1 MTEENPT
8 KDLKDIPDKVANQVI
23 KEVAMPVVKP
33 SVDNLSQSL
42 EIVTGTILT
51 VLKPLKVFINGYAAI
66 EKLIENKLA
75 KKLEGVPLE
84 NVVPPKASIAVP
96 TIEALR
102 YTADEEEL
110 HELFLNLLASS
121 MNKNE
126 SSSALP
132 CFVEII
138 KQLTSD
144 EAKIMAFFKT
154 KQSIPFI
161 IVRAH
166 ENESSFFGIN
176 ILSKYTCIG
185 KKISCSDLKIVN
197 SYLDNLDRLGLIE
210 INDQHNY
217 KDKNEY
223 NDLKNDKY
231 IKQIEDLI
239 RQRENYNFPKIEE
252 GIIKLTDLGK
262 LFTEICIGDQP
273 IIVSPKKPE

>member
-8 KDLKDIPDKVANQVI
+8 KDLKDISDKVANQVI

-33 SVDNLSQSL
+33 SVDNLSKSF
-42 EIVTGTILT
+42 EILTGTVL
-51 VLKPLKVFINGYAAI
+51 VALKPLQALVWGYNQI
-66 EKLIENKLA
+66 EALIQNKLP
-75 KKLEGVPLE
+75 KKLET
-84 NVVPPKASIAVP
+84 VPPEDIQTPKPSIAVP

-102 YTADEEEL
+102 YTAEEEEL

-161 IVRAH
+161 IIRAY
-166 ENESSFFGIN
+166 ENESSHFGKYI
-176 ILSKYTCIG
+176 ISKYTCIG
-185 KKISCSDLKIVN
+185 KKISCDNLTIVN
-197 SYLDNLDRLGLIE
+197 SYLDNLDRLGLIK
-210 INDQHNY
+210 INDQLSY
-217 KDKNEY
+217 KDENKY
-223 NDLKNDKY
+223 NDLKNDKF
-231 IKQIEDLI
+231 IKQIEEMI
-239 RQRENYNFPKIEE
+239 RQGENCNFPKIEE
-252 GIIKLTDLGK
+252 GIINLTDLGK

-273 IIVSPKKPE
+273 IIVRPKKPE

>member
-8 KDLKDIPDKVANQVI
+8 KDLKDISDKVANQVI

-33 SVDNLSQSL
+33 SVDNLSKSF
-42 EIVTGTILT
+42 EILTGTVL
-51 VLKPLKVFINGYAAI
+51 VALKPLQALVWGYNRI
-66 EKLIENKLA
+66 EALIQNKLP
-75 KKLEGVPLE
+75 KKLET
-84 NVVPPKASIAVP
+84 VPPEDIQTPKPSIAVP

-102 YTADEEEL
+102 YTAEEEEL

-154 KQSIPFI
+154 EKSIPFI
-161 IVRAH
+161 KVRAH
-166 ENESSFFGIN
+166 ENESSIFGMN

-197 SYLDNLDRLGLIE
+197 SYLDNLNRLGLIE
-210 INDQHNY
+210 INDQRNY

-252 GIIKLTDLGK
+252 GIINLTDLGK

-273 IIVSPKKPE
+273 IIVRPKKPE